1 MTSIKGGC
9 QSCKLFQ
16 HSLAPH
22 AFCLTGKIWNAS
34 SELVLIS
41 PFPALLPLVPN
52 AARDQAGSGRSG
64 FFCLVRRQK
73 DTPSGWLGYFRAP
86 LSDHLCWGSMKPY
99 KVTSSCLWDSE
110 LGLGGQA
117 SQADPGHFLFSLCVS
132 LPFFFVLHSPSSHGL
147 LFTLKITDFKNA
159 SVAVNFVCIW
169 FYGFVEL
176 LELN

>member
-1 MTSIKGGC
+1 MWNLEKWYRWTYLQGRNRDTDTENQCVDPRQWGRRWVWDEMDTNLIFAQRNIFKH
-9 QSCKLFQ
+9 L
-16 HSLAPH
+16 SLVWDIILHPGEWC
-22 AFCLTGKIWNAS
+22 FSNL
-34 SELVLIS
+34 
-41 PFPALLPLVPN
+41 
-52 AARDQAGSGRSG
+52 
-64 FFCLVRRQK
+64 
-73 DTPSGWLGYFRAP
+73 
-86 LSDHLCWGSMKPY
+86 KPY